1 MKNDSSVKFT
11 ALDYIDEIRVPG
23 DVFSEPANEYWALV
37 SLRDGLNFLYRQAAQ
52 CNEAVSQ
59 RLDPKVQHMI
69 TGNNPILAGIPQ
81 GLLTCAFHW
90 YAISACQ
97 YVRTVGAIAYHHDN
111 ARPLPLQY
119 VERVIPDVLAFRD
132 KVAAHFAWTK
142 KDSRDNEADRQISIM
157 PQLTYNDDSFYI
169 GGLKL
174 TARTAGEITTSDE
187 IGSWSITKV
196 HADIMC
202 KRYWPNQIPT
212 GRLNVSAK
220 IEGGTT
226 KCVWCI
232 LWKKLK
238 GK

>member
-90 YAISACQ
+90 YARCWEK
-97 YVRTVGAIAYHHDN
+97 Y
-111 ARPLPLQY
+111 
-119 VERVIPDVLAFRD
+119 
-132 KVAAHFAWTK
+132 FA
-142 KDSRDNEADRQISIM
+142 
-157 PQLTYNDDSFYI
+157 
-169 GGLKL
+169 
-174 TARTAGEITTSDE
+174 
-187 IGSWSITKV
+187 
-196 HADIMC
+196 
-202 KRYWPNQIPT
+202 
-212 GRLNVSAK
+212 
-220 IEGGTT
+220 
-226 KCVWCI
+226 
-232 LWKKLK
+232 
-238 GK
+238 